1 MKLDDARWQG
11 EWIWS
16 AGADHPKPTSRFGGL
31 PATDIGDTKVL
42 FRREFSLND
51 LAQTARVR
59 VASNSRHIL
68 YVNGHEVLRGPIRS
82 SARELFHD
90 LVDISEYLVIGVNCI
105 AVLVRYYGFPT
116 SWWEPTPMTGP
127 GAAGG
132 LVLEAQFDTGHSET
146 VTLLTG
152 PSWRAQIAKAWTPHR
167 PTDEISAQ
175 IPEVID
181 AARFDPAWTM
191 PGFDDSS
198 WEPAVPDATVQFGR
212 PPSTRPPSEPF
223 GTPLGN
229 PLPRPEPRRR
239 EPCAVWHVPLAGSAA
254 DSPTV
259 LREMLVQLAGTELPD
274 ADQKTPLPAEIPSHT
289 GWVLDL
295 GGIVSGILSFRLTAD
310 PGVRLAVSLVE
321 VLESF
326 ALDSANYIEYTARG
340 DADGYDS
347 LEFMGGRYAIVTTIG
362 AGTLRLDEFAVVEH
376 LRPRPTGPSFSCD
389 DEALNRLHAVALR
402 TVDLCSR
409 DAYLDCPTR
418 EQRAWVADSVIHQ
431 SVDLTNNTNWSLAIR
446 NVQLL
451 GRARGDGLLPMV
463 AAADFSD
470 PGLVTIP
477 DASLHWTRTVHNLY
491 RYTGD
496 EALIAGLMPTFE
508 SVLRWFLPFQGDD
521 GLLRDVTGWVLIEWA
536 PTEVEGAVAA
546 LNGLWGR
553 ALLDFA
559 EIAEWLGDQS
569 RARWARTVHTRLRE
583 GFERFWDA
591 ERGIYTDSLQNGARS
606 RRLSEHANAAA
617 VVGGLVPDS
626 RRARLA
632 EVLLDRARVV
642 DPTMLIADYT
652 PSMFF
657 RQTLELRYKPNWDV
671 EHDLVAAQ
679 PFFRY
684 VVHDALALLGRA
696 DALPALLH
704 DWDRMLAI
712 GPSALREVWR
722 GQSYAHAWSATPA
735 RDLVRYVA
743 GISPA
748 EPGFATVRIEPRLGP
763 LRKLEVTA
771 PTPHG
776 PVHVEVEDGLLTMES
791 PRPVYLVGL
800 GGAVDEHP
808 AGRTSVAWPNGDA
821 PEGGTP
827 R

>member
-1 MKLDDARWQG
+1 MKLDDARWAG

-16 AGADHPKPTSRFGGL
+16 AGAGHPKPPSRFGGL
-31 PATDIGDTKVL
+31 PATEVGDTKVL

-51 LAQTARVR
+51 PAQTARVR
-59 VASNSRHIL
+59 LASNSRHIL

-90 LVDISEYLVIGVNCI
+90 LVDVSGYLVVGVNCI

-116 SWWEPTPMTGP
+116 SWWEPTPITGP

-132 LVLEAQFDTGHSET
+132 LVLEAEFDTGRSET
-146 VTLLTG
+146 MTLLTG
-152 PSWRAQIAKAWTPHR
+152 SSWRAQCAMAWTPHR
-167 PTDEISAQ
+167 PADEISAQ

-181 AARFDPAWTM
+181 ASQLDPAWTM
-191 PGFDDSS
+191 PGFDDSN

-223 GTPLGN
+223 GIPLSN
-229 PLPRPEPRRR
+229 PLPRPEPRRC
-239 EPCAVWHVPLAGSAA
+239 EPCSVWHVPLVGSAV
-254 DSPTV
+254 DSPTI
-259 LREMLVQLAGTELPD
+259 LREMLVRLAGTESPGGHQSTSLP
-274 ADQKTPLPAEIPSHT
+274 TEIPPHT

-295 GGIVSGILSFRLTAD
+295 GGIVSGIVSFRLTAD

-321 VLESF
+321 VLEPF
-326 ALDSANYIEYTARG
+326 ALDSANYIEYTTRG
-340 DADGYDS
+340 NADGYDS

-362 AGTLRLDEFAVVEH
+362 PGTLRLDEFAVVEH
-376 LRPRPTGPSFSCD
+376 LRPRPAGPSFSCD
-389 DEALNRLHAVALR
+389 DEALNQLHAVALR

-409 DAYLDCPTR
+409 DAYMDCPTR
-418 EQRAWVADSVIHQ
+418 EQRAWVADSIIHQ

-451 GRARGDGLLPMV
+451 GHARGDGLLPMA
-463 AAADFSD
+463 AAADFSN
-470 PGLVTIP
+470 PSLVTIP

-496 EALIAGLMPTFE
+496 EDLVTGLMPTFE
-508 SVLRWFLPFQGDD
+508 SVLRWFLPFQDDD
-521 GLLRDVTGWVLIEWA
+521 GLLRDVTGWVLVEWA
-536 PTEVEGAVAA
+536 PTEVDGAVAA

-559 EIAEWLGDQS
+559 EIAEWLGDLG

-591 ERGIYTDSLQNGARS
+591 DRRIYTDSFQNGARS
-606 RRLSEHANAAA
+606 RRLSQHANAAA

-626 RRARLA
+626 RRSRVT
-632 EVLLDRARVV
+632 EVLLDRTRVV
-642 DPTMLIADYT
+642 DPTMLIADYA

-684 VVHDALALLGRA
+684 IVHDALAELGRA
-696 DALPALLH
+696 DALPDLLQ
-704 DWDRMLAI
+704 DWYPLLES

-735 RDLVRYVA
+735 RDLVLHVA

-748 EPGFATVRIEPRLGP
+748 MPGFAAVRVAPSLGRL
-763 LRKLEVTA
+763 RSIEVTA

-776 PVHVEVEDGLLTMES
+776 PIWLSVADGTLSLES
-791 PRPVYLVGL
+791 PRPVVLVRPDGS
-800 GGAVDEHP
+800 VTEHS
-808 AGRTSVAWPNGDA
+808 AGRTSAPWPS
-821 PEGGTP
+821 
-827 R
+827 